1 MSLLNIFAVVWGTLE
16 IFLFAGQIF
25 GWSSLAYVFKY
36 EGYFENLCDD
46 VATNRSFVRV
56 GGDNTLSLVN
66 VSPLSTA
73 LLLPTSS
80 IPISAITHQTTLSSL
95 HSPLLSAI
103 TPFSND
109 AKNGSDGYRYATSK
123 VADAAGDV
131 REYSVN
137 SCAAADERFSLIY
150 TLAQVFAGI
159 TIFCTGYLK
168 DRLGTRLCRCVGMY
182 VYI

>member
-36 EGYFENLCDD
+36 EGYFENLCGE
-46 VATNRSFVRV
+46 VETNTSFGRV
-56 GGDNTLSLVN
+56 GGDTSVVD
-66 VSPLSTA
+66 VSPLSMA
-73 LLLPTSS
+73 LMLSTSS
-80 IPISAITHQTTLSSL
+80 IPISATTHKTTQSSL
-95 HSPLLSAI
+95 HSPLLYAI
-103 TPFSND
+103 TPFRNE
-109 AKNGSDGYRYATSK
+109 AKNGSDGYRYATNK
-123 VADAAGDV
+123 AADAAGDG

>member
-1 MSLLNIFAVVWGTLE
+1 MSLPNIVAIVWGTLE

-36 EGYFENLCDD
+36 EGYFENLCDE
-46 VATNRSFVRV
+46 VRTNTSFVRV
-56 GGDNTLSLVN
+56 GGDTSVVG
-66 VSPLSTA
+66 VSPLSVA
-73 LLLPTSS
+73 LMLSTSS
-80 IPISAITHQTTLSSL
+80 IPISAKTHQTTLSSL
-95 HSPLLSAI
+95 NSPLLSAI
-103 TPFSND
+103 TPFRNE
-109 AKNGSDGYRYATSK
+109 AKNGSDRYRYAISK
-123 VADAAGDV
+123 AADAAGDAS
-131 REYSVN
+131 EYSVN